1 MASVVTSSEMYSPRR
16 FIWGVSTS
24 SYRMKR
30 AIKAVKTSEPA
41 PALAGSAS

>member
-1 MASVVTSSEMYSPRR
+1 
-16 FIWGVSTS
+16 VSTS
-24 SYRMKR
+24 SYWMKR